1 MVEAHFDTHGA
12 ARYSGRP
19 NPADACLAQ
28 RRQHPADTVFGLW
41 RNRALDGLA
50 YQEALRAEW

>member
-1 MVEAHFDTHGA
+1 MVKALIDTHGA
-12 ARYSGRP
+12 ARHSGRP

-28 RRQHPADTVFGLW
+28 HLRQSADTVLGLW

-50 YQEALRAEW
+50 YQQALRAEW

>member
-1 MVEAHFDTHGA
+1 MVKAHFDTHDA
-12 ARYSGRP
+12 ARHSGRP
-19 NPADACLAQ
+19 NLAACLAQ